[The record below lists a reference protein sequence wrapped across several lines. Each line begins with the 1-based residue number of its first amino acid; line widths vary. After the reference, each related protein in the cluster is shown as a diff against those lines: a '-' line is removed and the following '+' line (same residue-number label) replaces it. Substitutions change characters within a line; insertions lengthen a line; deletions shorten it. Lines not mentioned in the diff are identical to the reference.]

1 MGSLPPR
8 RGPRPPLPAA
18 GARLVGAATSCDH
31 GAQAWPRARAD
42 SDWAEREGASGPGGL
57 HVGVGGAVT
66 RGKKP
71 TPTSRGLDAPSPHA
85 AFATS
90 GTRLCAAWLE
100 SLDDVT
106 GWEQK
111 DIG

>member
-1 MGSLPPR
+1 MSR
-8 RGPRPPLPAA
+8 
-18 GARLVGAATSCDH
+18 DH

-71 TPTSRGLDAPSPHA
+71 TPTSRGLDASSPHA

-100 SLDDVT
+100 SPFIVLHS
-106 GWEQK
+106 
-111 DIG
+111 